1 MQSLSSFLIFLVVTC
16 LYVLH
21 FMALFDLTKYWSD
34 VEERTIYWSDVEE
47 RTI

>member
-1 MQSLSSFLIFLVVTC
+1 MQSLSSFLIFLVVN
-16 LYVLH
+16 VLH